1 MAAARQ
7 RLDEY
12 LNRVGDI
19 QRRAEQAQAQIK
31 QMRAQASSPD
41 GTVSVTLA
49 PGGRLE
55 RLTLTP
61 QALDHGH
68 HRLATLIT
76 ETIRAGHAAAA
87 QQVRDA
93 MEPLVGGTPAMEF
106 LSEQMGAA
114 ELDDP
119 AGSLATPPDQP
130 LPPAGPPHSAP
141 PRPRRRPDGPD
152 DDDGWQSDSVL
163 R

>member
-1 MAAARQ
+1 VQPEPLTAAQQ

-12 LNRVGDI
+12 MSRVGDI
-19 QRRAEQAQAQIK
+19 QQRAEQAQTQIK
-31 QMRAQASSPD
+31 QMRAHASSPD

-55 RLTLTP
+55 KLTLTP
-61 QALDHGH
+61 QALGHGH
-68 HRLATLIT
+68 QRLATLIT
-76 ETIRAGHAAAA
+76 ETIRAGHAAVAK
-87 QQVRDA
+87 QLRDA

-119 AGSLATPPDQP
+119 ADSL
-130 LPPAGPPHSAP
+130 AGPPEPP
-141 PRPRRRPDGPD
+141 PRPPRRPEPD
-152 DDDGWQSDSVL
+152 DDDGWQPGPIM

>member
-1 MAAARQ
+1 MTAARQ

-12 LNRVGDI
+12 LSRVGDI
-19 QRRAEQAQAQIK
+19 QQRAEQAQAQIK

-41 GTVSVTLA
+41 GTVSVTIA

-55 RLTLTP
+55 ELTLTP
-61 QALDHGH
+61 QALGHGH
-68 HRLATLIT
+68 QRLATLIT

-106 LSEQMGAA
+106 LSEQMSAA

-119 AGSLATPPDQP
+119 ADRLAMPPDQP
-130 LPPAGPPHSAP
+130 PPPAARPPYSAP
-141 PRPRRRPDGPD
+141 PRPQRPQRPD
-152 DDDGWQSDSVL
+152 DDDGWQSDSIL

>member
-1 MAAARQ
+1 VQPEPLTAAQQ

-12 LNRVGDI
+12 LSRVGDI
-19 QRRAEQAQAQIK
+19 QQRAEQAQAQIK
-31 QMRAQASSPD
+31 QMRAHASSQD

-55 RLTLTP
+55 NLTLTP
-61 QALDHGH
+61 QALGHGH
-68 HRLATLIT
+68 QRLATLIT

-87 QQVRDA
+87 QQMREV

-106 LSEQMGAA
+106 LSEQIGAA

-119 AGSLATPPDQP
+119 ADSPATASDQP
-130 LPPAGPPHSAP
+130 HVAP
-141 PRPRRRPDGPD
+141 PRPPRRPDGPD
-152 DDDGWQSDSVL
+152 DDDGW
-163 R
+163 RPGPIMR